1 MVKLIIFSQMYD
13 LDKFFSGDVTLDE
26 FVGSHHFDALT
37 QDFCSDYDIY
47 SAEKNNLG
55 ILGGGD
61 SPRTDIRPEKEIY
74 RDEDVLLRTLE
85 EDSLSFYPG
94 VDSVNEVVALEAKAL
109 KEEHNILGPEP
120 APRLNGVV
128 EIELAAEIENEITPA
143 MSLKTSRGD
152 HAEKTLKG
160 NTSDE
165 LARPTFPSF
174 RTIPARLK
182 VKGIRSL
189 FL

>member
-1 MVKLIIFSQMYD
+1 MVNLIIFRQMYD

-61 SPRTDIRPEKEIY
+61 SPRTEIRPEKEIY

-85 EDSLSFYPG
+85 EDGLGFYPG
-94 VDSVNEVVALEAKAL
+94 IDSVLEVVASEAKAL
-109 KEEHNILGPEP
+109 KEEHNILGHEP
-120 APRLNGVV
+120 APRLNSGV
-128 EIELAAEIENEITPA
+128 EIEVAVEPENEITPA
-143 MSLKTSRGD
+143 VSLKTSRGD
-152 HAEKTLKG
+152 HAGRTLKG
-160 NTSDE
+160 NLSDE
-165 LARPTFPSF
+165 PARSTFPSF
-174 RTIPARLK
+174 RTVPARLK
-182 VKGIRSL
+182 VKGIRSV